1 MKFLPILILVLLLVP
16 VFVLAQYGL
25 NLNFTGP
32 HGEPRACSEN
42 QGICCYGYRQGI
54 DYPCSPVIPSSPGED
69 STKCYPYYC
78 AQGTCKGLWD
88 NGEYCSLKV
97 CCALTKIQRFM
108 FFIASGLAIIVI
120 VWAGITYMVA
130 GGGEEKV
137 TKAKKTLLYGLI
149 GAAIVFSS
157 GFIINFLMEI
167 LY

>member
-16 VFVLAQYGL
+16 VFASALYL
-25 NLNFTGP
+25 DLTGP
-32 HGEPRACSEN
+32 HGEPRACSED
-42 QGICCYGYRQGI
+42 QGICSYGYREGL
-54 DYPCSPVIPSSPGED
+54 DYPCSPGED
-69 STKCYPYYC
+69 KTITYPYFC
-78 AQGTCKGLWD
+78 AQGACKELWD
-88 NGEYCSLKV
+88 SGQYCSLKV

-108 FFIASGLAIIVI
+108 FFIAAGLAIIVI

-130 GGGEEKV
+130 GGEERA

-157 GFIINFLMEI
+157 GFILNFLMEI